1 MSDIFHRQLASYA
14 QYHRDPHNCA
24 THFVGIP
31 MLFLAVILPLQALP
45 VRIGQHEVPLAIVLS
60 LPAIVGWLWLD
71 LRLGAALLLLLCPL
85 FIAAALIVRHGH
97 VLTWCS
103 AAVLF
108 VVGWAFQLVGHAVFE
123 CLRRRRIVRPDRPD
137 VCRGQI
143 AGVAGLAGRP
153 RAPSRRAPARGGAAA
168 RVRLGQVTMS
178 FRGALLRTTS
188 DISAPAR
195 S

>member
-14 QYHRDPHNCA
+14 QCHRDPHNCA

-123 CLRRRRIVRPDRPD
+123 CRRPAFVDDLSYALIGPMFVVAKLLVSLGLRAD
-137 VCRGQI
+137 
-143 AGVAGLAGRP
+143 LAPHLGEP
-153 RAPSRRAPARGGAAA
+153 RHEAVQQ
-168 RVRLGQVTMS
+168 RVFDWVK
-178 FRGALLRTTS
+178 
-188 DISAPAR
+188 
-195 S
+195 

>member
-1 MSDIFHRQLASYA
+1 MDRQPRLRGMHMSDIFHRQLASYA

-31 MLFLAVILPLQALP
+31 MLFLAVILPLQAFP
-45 VRIGQHEVPLAIVLS
+45 VHIGRHEVPLAIVLS

-123 CLRRRRIVRPDRPD
+123 CRRPAFVDDVSYALIGPMFVVAKLLVSLGLRAD
-137 VCRGQI
+137 
-143 AGVAGLAGRP
+143 LAPHLGEP
-153 RAPSRRAPARGGAAA
+153 RHEAVQQ
-168 RVRLGQVTMS
+168 RVFDWVK
-178 FRGALLRTTS
+178 
-188 DISAPAR
+188 
-195 S
+195 

>member
-123 CLRRRRIVRPDRPD
+123 CRRPAFVDD
-137 VCRGQI
+137 VSCRGQI
-143 AGVAGLAGRP
+143 AGVAGFAGRP
-153 RAPSRRAPARGGAAA
+153 RAPSRRAPARGCAAA
-168 RVRLGQVTMS
+168 RVRLGQVTMHS
-178 FRGALLRTTS
+178 GARCS
-188 DISAPAR
+188 G
-195 S
+195 